1 MSDEAVYIKLLKTGN
16 NIGTFKVTADNYT
29 TPTVSLISPNDTI
42 PGYEVSKTSFVVGST
57 QLDDTTNPDNDI
69 RMLFDKTN
77 GAFRAGTAA
86 SNQWD
91 SVNRGT
97 NSTALGNNNIA
108 SGINSFAVGSS
119 NTASGTSISN
129 DTTVAIGDNNIASG
143 LNAIAI
149 GERNISS
156 GSKSFTFGT
165 ANNVTG
171 SFSIAI
177 GNGILDGNPDN
188 NNNVYGT
195 QSIAIGTTNTIG
207 DPVDG
212 TKNSTDGSIVIGT
225 SNILTSHTSGTPI
238 TGTSQNSFI
247 LGSNCTVTSADN
259 ATAIGQYCTATGANS
274 VAIGQYCTA
283 AGANSFAI
291 GYGTSSTKNTAGVEE
306 KNGSVSIGYQNTSTG
321 TNSFAIGNNNTSTGE
336 NSVAIGYGTSG
347 TKNNAGNTGSV
358 SIGYQ
363 NNVSGI
369 QAVAIGSNN
378 IVGGDYSFAI
388 GNGCNTQHSIGAIC
402 MGYKAVI
409 DTSYDTMT
417 YGDYSQYTFFWNGD
431 TSEGDKI
438 YASAPGSVCFRL
450 GNDVGVYGVDT
461 NFRRSEFRIQVSS
474 ASIDLSNP
482 PAYPR
487 ATWLDSSGPGWIND
501 SDINLKENLI
511 EHDYSDT
518 LAKIMEMPI
527 YTYNFKGS
535 DPINKCFGPVAQD
548 FNRLFVTNCNPLGIS
563 SSNLASIT
571 LSGVKGVKL
580 GLDSLSDNVNTR
592 FASNSDATSALQSRI
607 DVLEASL
614 NTVSAQVVSLLATL
628 EST

>member
-42 PGYEVSKTSFVVGST
+42 PGYCVSKTSFVVGST
-57 QLDDTTNPDNDI
+57 QLDDTTNPDNDA

-77 GAFRAGTAA
+77 GAFRAGTATGT
-86 SNQWD
+86 QWD

-129 DTTVAIGDNNIASG
+129 DTTVAIGDNNTASG

-149 GERNISS
+149 GESNISS
-156 GSKSFTFGT
+156 GLKSFTFGT

-177 GNGILDGNPDN
+177 GNGILDGILDGNTDN

-207 DPVDG
+207 DPSDG
-212 TKNSTDGSIVIGT
+212 AKNATDGSIVIGT
-225 SNILTSHTSGTPI
+225 SNILTSFTMGTSI

-274 VAIGQYCTA
+274 
-283 AGANSFAI
+283 FAI
-291 GYGTSSTKNTAGVEE
+291 GYGTSGTKNTAGVAG

-321 TNSFAIGNNNTSTGE
+321 TNSFAIGNNNTATGD
-336 NSVAIGYGTSG
+336 NSVAIGNTNTASGNGSVAIGTSCNTSG
-347 TKNNAGNTGSV
+347 TTGS
-358 SIGYQ
+358 
-363 NNVSGI
+363 
-369 QAVAIGSNN
+369 
-378 IVGGDYSFAI
+378 
-388 GNGCNTQHSIGAIC
+388 IC
-402 MGYKAVI
+402 MGSGANI
-409 DTSYDTMT
+409 DTTVAPAPT
-417 YGDYSQYTFFWNGD
+417 NNNFFWNGD
-431 TSEGDKI
+431 TDNSGYIAPHKYANSNIRDNYVYPPFGSSGYNGDEHAGLATGGGI
-438 YASAPGSVCFRL
+438 CFWGGL
-450 GNDVGVYGVDT
+450 SG
-461 NFRRSEFRIQVSS
+461 EFRILFGNTEKPGGIYST
-474 ASIDLSNP
+474 
-482 PAYPR
+482 
-487 ATWLDSSGPGWIND
+487 ATTDSLLASSGLITCVFQAGQSGWLFT
-501 SDINLKENLI
+501 SDRDKKENLI
-511 EHDYSDT
+511 EHDYEDT
-518 LAKIMEMPI
+518 LDKIMEMPI
-527 YTYNFKGS
+527 YSYNFISYGQKN
-535 DPINKCFGPVAQD
+535 IGPVAQD
-548 FNRLFVTNCNPLGIS
+548 FNRLFPSDSDPLMIS
-563 SSNLASIT
+563 SGSLTGVTLA
-571 LSGVKGVKL
+571 GVKGVKL
-580 GLDSLSDNVNTR
+580 GLDNLSSSVNTR

>member
-247 LGSNCTVTSADN
+247 LGSNCTVT
-259 ATAIGQYCTATGANS
+259 
-274 VAIGQYCTA
+274 
-283 AGANSFAI
+283 GANSFAI
-291 GYGTSSTKNTAGVEE
+291 GYGTSGTKNTASGT
-306 KNGSVSIGYQNTSTG
+306 GSFAIGYQNTSTG
-321 TNSFAIGNNNTSTGE
+321 TNSFAIGNNNTATGD
-336 NSVAIGYGTSG
+336 NSVAIGYGTSGTSGTSG

-363 NNVSGI
+363 NDSTGVNS
-369 QAVAIGSNN
+369 VAIGSNN
-378 IVGGDYSFAI
+378 AATGNNSFAI
-388 GNGCNTQHSIGAIC
+388 GQSCDTKTVTGAIC
-402 MGYKAVI
+402 MGYKATI
-409 DTSYDTMT
+409 DTQ
-417 YGDYSQYTFFWNGD
+417 YGPANAAYNFFWNGD
-431 TSEGDKI
+431 TVGNNV
-438 YASAPGSVCFRL
+438 YASAPGSACFRL
-450 GNDVGVYGVDT
+450 GRNNNINGIRY
-461 NFRRSEFRIQVSS
+461 SEFRIEIPAGSGGSGYAVWM
-474 ASIDLSNP
+474 DSN
-482 PAYPR
+482 
-487 ATWLDSSGPGWIND
+487 GVGWQNS
-501 SDINLKENLI
+501 SDINLKENLV
-511 EHDYSDT
+511 EQNYSDILT
-518 LAKIMEMPI
+518 KIMEMPI
-527 YTYNFKGS
+527 YTYNFKGA
-535 DPINKCFGPVAQD
+535 DHINKCFGPVAQD

-563 SSNLASIT
+563 SSNLASVT

-580 GLDSLSDNVNTR
+580 GLDNLSSSVNTR